1 MFVGRLTSE
10 IQSSPLPQKGAGA
23 EKCTVVSSDLRQ
35 ENNLREDVNP
45 ATRQRADEGLC
56 LV

>member
-10 IQSSPLPQKGAGA
+10 IQSSPLPQKGAWA
-23 EKCTVVSSDLRQ
+23 EKCTVVSSGLRQ